1 MRADRVRTFILHP
14 SSLIPLICLLVLPSC
29 SSGRSANESPLT
41 PGAALDQVH
50 AVRALLRVRAT
61 HGENTQSFKAQLLV
75 EPATRRVEL
84 IAYTPLNTSAATLYA
99 DGDSVVFLNHIERSA
114 WQGSAHEVALF
125 GNTEPATWA
134 LVILGYAKPANGF
147 TLTRDAPNH
156 LVLSR
161 GADKL
166 DVTQLE
172 AFATDASPQSP
183 AIPAGYRCCIPPAL

>member
-1 MRADRVRTFILHP
+1 MRSGGRALVVIAV
-14 SSLIPLICLLVLPSC
+14 LLAGC
-29 SSGRSANESPLT
+29 RSTQPANETPLA

-99 DGDSVVFLNHIERSA
+99 DGDRVVFLNHIERSA
-114 WQGSAHEVALF
+114 WQGSAHDVALF

-147 TLTRDAPNH
+147 TLVRDAPNH
-156 LVLSR
+156 LVLTR